1 MVATVP
7 SIGANASIS
16 AALDEVT
23 RSARESLVLI
33 SRRGGNGAG
42 VIWTSDGRIVTN
54 HHVVGNDREIEVVLA
69 DGRKLPGEVTAR
81 HNTRDLAIVQ
91 VNETG
96 LAAARIGDSS
106 TVRPGQLAIAIG
118 HPLGFRDS
126 VTMGIIVAS
135 GQAASDEG
143 PRTGDF
149 LQSDVTLAPGNS
161 GGPLL
166 DAEGRV
172 IGINSMIAG
181 RLSLAIPSQAAARFV
196 AGNQPGLG
204 AYIGV
209 AGVMVLLRGA
219 SQRVGFLL
227 NDIVDGGP
235 ADRAGL
241 IVGDIIVAIGE
252 APVIDQESIPAAML
266 RLVPGDA
273 VTISVLRGGEPRA
286 FVVVPTE
293 RA

>member
-1 MVATVP
+1 MVATIP
-7 SIGANASIS
+7 SVS
-16 AALDEVT
+16 AAVDDVI

-33 SRRGGNGAG
+33 NRRHGNGAG
-42 VIWTSDGRIVTN
+42 IIWTEDGRIVTN
-54 HHVVGNDREIEVVLA
+54 HHVVGRDQQIEVVLA
-69 DGRKLPGEVTAR
+69 DGRKLEGEVVAR
-81 HNTRDLAIVQ
+81 HNSRDLAIVQ

-96 LAAARIGDSS
+96 LPAARIGDSS
-106 TVRPGQLAIAIG
+106 TVRPGQIAIALG
-118 HPLGFRDS
+118 HPLGYRDS

-172 IGINSMIAG
+172 IGVNSMIAG
-181 RLSLAIPSQAAARFV
+181 RLSLAIPSQAAEVFV
-196 AGNQPGLG
+196 SGNQPGLG
-204 AYIGV
+204 GYIGV
-209 AGVMVLLRGA
+209 AGMLVALRGA
-219 SQRVGFLL
+219 GQPVGFLL
-227 NDIVDGGP
+227 NDVVDGGP

-252 APVIDQESIPAAML
+252 APVIDQESIPAAMI
-266 RLVPGDA
+266 RLVPGEA
-273 VTISVLRGGEPRA
+273 VPISVLRGGEPRA

>member
-1 MVATVP
+1 MVATFLSV
-7 SIGANASIS
+7 S
-16 AALDEVT
+16 AAVDDVT

-33 SRRGGNGAG
+33 NRRHGNGAG
-42 VIWTSDGRIVTN
+42 IIWTTDGRIVTN
-54 HHVVGNDREIEVVLA
+54 HHVVGRDQQVQVVLA
-69 DGRKLPGEVTAR
+69 DGREFDGAVIAR
-81 HNTRDLAIVQ
+81 HNSRDLAIVQ
-91 VNETG
+91 VNESG
-96 LAAARIGDSS
+96 LPVARIGDSS
-106 TVRPGQLAIAIG
+106 TVRPGQIALALG
-118 HPLGFRDS
+118 HPLGYRDS
-126 VTMGIIVAS
+126 VTMGIIVAA

-172 IGINSMIAG
+172 IGINSMVAG
-181 RLSLAIPSQAAARFV
+181 QLSLAIPSQAAEVFV
-196 AGNQPGLG
+196 HGSQPGLG

-209 AGVMVLLRGA
+209 AGMLVQLRGA
-219 SQRVGFLL
+219 RQPVGFLL
-227 NDIVDGGP
+227 NDIVEGAP

-241 IVGDIIVAIGE
+241 NVGDIIVAIGE
-252 APVIDQESIPAAML
+252 APVTDQESIPAAML
-266 RLVPGDA
+266 RLVPGEA
-273 VTISVLRGGEPRA
+273 VAISVLRGGEPRA